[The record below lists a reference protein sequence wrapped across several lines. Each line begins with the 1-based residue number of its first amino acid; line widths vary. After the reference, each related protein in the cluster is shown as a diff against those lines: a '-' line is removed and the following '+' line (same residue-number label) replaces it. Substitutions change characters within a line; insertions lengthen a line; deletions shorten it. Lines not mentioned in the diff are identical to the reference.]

1 MIFWHIWYLISSI
14 IYPILNLGPNSRI
27 WTQIGPKIAY
37 FNKYRWFKAE
47 KSSVDGYIGFL
58 GYNDIFLTYLISIII
73 YPILNLGPNPR
84 FWAQIGL
91 KIAYFNRYW
100 YFGPKNGDLGPNLG
114 LVKWS
119 LISDMSK
126 IFQNIIRTHYHH
138 ISITIQL

>member
-1 MIFWHIWYLISSI
+1 MIYLISTI
-14 IYPILNLGPNSRI
+14 IYPILNLGPNPSF
-27 WTQIGPKIAY
+27 WAQIGPKIAN

-58 GYNDIFLTYLISIII
+58 GYTDTFLTYLISIII
-73 YPILNLGPNPR
+73 YPILNLGPNSR

-114 LVKWS
+114 LVKWW

-126 IFQNIIRTHYHH
+126 IFHSILRTLYNHLRM
-138 ISITIQL
+138 TFQL